1 MGSSE
6 NVVKKDILRI
16 LEDLGIKAWPVQS
29 GRVRVAGGYMHL
41 APRGTSDIIGYMPY
55 TGRILALE
63 AKESG
68 KLPSPAQ
75 VLFLGEVQNAH
86 GVGMIVDDITVFSRW
101 IVDKLDED
109 KKLAEMLYP

>member
-1 MGSSE
+1 VGSSE
-6 NVVKKDILRI
+6 NIVKKDILRI

-29 GRVRVAGGYMHL
+29 G
-41 APRGTSDIIGYMPY
+41 
-55 TGRILALE
+55 E
-63 AKESG
+63 
-68 KLPSPAQ
+68 LPSPAQ

-101 IVDKLDED
+101 IVDKLAED